1 MLRTCACVRV
11 SHQDY
16 MDVSHGLRSDDQT
29 LMSVASL
36 KTDFSGEMCL
46 PPLSAHVCFGCYVRV
61 RVGCRVSQVEWLMMR
76 AYSLGACSRDE
87 IVLHLGVCFEK
98 PPL

>member
-1 MLRTCACVRV
+1 M

-61 RVGCRVSQVEWLMMR
+61 RVERRVSQVEWLLMR
-76 AYSLGACSRDE
+76 SYLLGAGRRDE
-87 IVLHLGVCFEK
+87 NFLHLGICFEK